1 MKTNKITKDFIL
13 ESIEKQARI
22 FARKHEIYET
32 LKGINEELKSLNEHA
47 PVMSYGF
54 KADGDASVKKSATG
68 FLNSPN
74 ISYIAQLEAEMNQEN
89 RINEENLME
98 IEDLKKENEAL
109 RKELENL
116 KVKK

>member
-54 KADGDASVKKSATG
+54 KFDGDASQKQGATG

-74 ISYIAQLEAEMNQEN
+74 ISYIAQLESEMNQEGK
-89 RINEENLME
+89 INEENLME
-98 IEDLKKENEAL
+98 IEQLKKENEAL
-109 RKELENL
+109 KKELESIKL
-116 KVKK
+116 KK